1 MTGHSSP
8 HVAGAVA
15 PPGAGLSLENISHSY
30 GAARVLED
38 VNLAVR
44 AGEIV
49 CLLGASGSGKSTLL
63 RIVAGLEPLQHGV
76 VRFDGAELARPGR
89 EPPPEERRFGFV
101 FQDHVLFPHLSVADN
116 VAFGLPKRSP
126 DARRERVL
134 AQLRQV
140 GLEAHERRYPHTL
153 SGGEQQRVALARALA
168 PEPAVM
174 LLDEP
179 FASVDSTLRRRLRE
193 DARRALRASGVPSI
207 VVTHDAEE
215 AMELADRIAV
225 IDAGTIVQDATP
237 AVVWREPAD
246 RFVAEMFNDTG
257 AVAGR
262 GVAGGVETPFGR
274 VEVAGQEV
282 EENARYAVIARAGS
296 VRLAASPAGGARV
309 VDVRF
314 LGDRHVVTLEAGGER
329 LRVLGPGEPDFAVG
343 ATVAVAFDSAR
354 VLVYHAAGSTW

>member
-1 MTGHSSP
+1 
-8 HVAGAVA
+8 
-15 PPGAGLSLENISHSY
+15 
-30 GAARVLED
+30 
-38 VNLAVR
+38 
-44 AGEIV
+44 
-49 CLLGASGSGKSTLL
+49 
-63 RIVAGLEPLQHGV
+63 
-76 VRFDGAELARPGR
+76 
-89 EPPPEERRFGFV
+89 
-101 FQDHVLFPHLSVADN
+101 
-116 VAFGLPKRSP
+116 
-126 DARRERVL
+126 
-134 AQLRQV
+134 
-140 GLEAHERRYPHTL
+140 
-153 SGGEQQRVALARALA
+153 
-168 PEPAVM
+168 
-174 LLDEP
+174 
-179 FASVDSTLRRRLRE
+179 
-193 DARRALRASGVPSI
+193 
-207 VVTHDAEE
+207 
-215 AMELADRIAV
+215 MELADRIAV

-296 VRLAASPAGGARV
+296 VRLAASPAGGPRV

-354 VLVYHAAGSTW
+354 VLVYHAACSTW

>member
-1 MTGHSSP
+1 MIRHSSEKP
-8 HVAGAVA
+8 AGAGGLPA
-15 PPGAGLSLENISHSY
+15 AALSLENITHSY
-30 GAARVLED
+30 GAFSVLTD
-38 VNLAVR
+38 VNLAVH

-63 RIVAGLEPLQHGV
+63 RIVAGLEPLQRGT
-76 VRFDGAELARPGR
+76 VRFDGAEFASPGR
-89 EPPPEERRFGFV
+89 EPPPEARRFGLV

-116 VAFGLPKRSP
+116 VAFGLRDRSP
-126 DARRERVL
+126 DERRERVL
-134 AQLRQV
+134 TQLRQV
-140 GLEAHERRYPHTL
+140 GLEAHARRYPHTL

-179 FASVDSTLRRRLRE
+179 FASVDATLRRRLRE

-215 AMELADRIAV
+215 AMELADRIA
-225 IDAGTIVQDATP
+225 IIHAGTIVQDDSP
-237 AVVWREPAD
+237 AAVWREPAD
-246 RFVAEMFNDTG
+246 RFVAELFSDTG
-257 AVAGR
+257 AIAGR
-262 GVAGGVETPFGR
+262 GADGAVETRFGR
-274 VEVAGQEV
+274 IEVAGAEL
-282 EENARYAVIARAGS
+282 EEDARYAVIARAGS
-296 VRLAASPAGGARV
+296 VRVAAHPAGDARV

-329 LRVLGPGEPDFAVG
+329 LRVLGPGEPDLPVG

-354 VLVYHAAGSTW
+354 VLVYHQGGSAW

>member
-1 MTGHSSP
+1 MSRHSSQTR
-8 HVAGAVA
+8 AGAVA
-15 PPGAGLSLENISHSY
+15 PPGAGLSLEDISHSY
-30 GAARVLED
+30 GDTRVLQG
-38 VNLAVR
+38 VNLAVQ

-63 RIVAGLEPLQHGV
+63 RIVAGLEPLQHGL

-116 VAFGLPKRSP
+116 VAFGLRKRSP
-126 DARRERVL
+126 DERRERAL

-140 GLEAHERRYPHTL
+140 GLEAHAGRYPHTL

-168 PEPAVM
+168 PEPPVM

-225 IDAGTIVQDATP
+225 IDAGTIVQDDTP
-237 AVVWREPAD
+237 AAVWRQPAD
-246 RFVAEMFNDTG
+246 RFVAELFSDTG
-257 AVAGR
+257 AIAGR

-274 VEVAGQEV
+274 IEVAGAEV

-296 VRLAASPAGGARV
+296 VSLAASPGGDARV

-314 LGDRHVVTLEAGGER
+314 LGDRHVVTVEAGGER
-329 LRVLGPGEPDFAVG
+329 LRALGPGEPAFAVG
-343 ATVAVAFDSAR
+343 APVTLAFDSAR
-354 VLVYHAAGSTW
+354 VLVYHQRGSTW

>member
-1 MTGHSSP
+1 MRRHSSEKP
-8 HVAGAVA
+8 AGAGR
-15 PPGAGLSLENISHSY
+15 PPGAGLCLENISHSY
-30 GAARVLED
+30 GAMRVLED

-63 RIVAGLEPLQHGV
+63 RIVAGLEPLQHGT

-116 VAFGLPKRSP
+116 VAFGLRNRSP
-126 DARRERVL
+126 EQRREQVL
-134 AQLRQV
+134 VQLRQV
-140 GLEAHERRYPHTL
+140 GLEAHAGRYPHTL

-168 PEPAVM
+168 PKPAVM

-179 FASVDSTLRRRLRE
+179 FASVDATLRRRLRE

-225 IDAGTIVQDATP
+225 IDAGTIVQDDTP
-237 AVVWREPAD
+237 AAVWREPAD
-246 RFVAEMFNDTG
+246 RFVAELFSDTG
-257 AVAGR
+257 AITGR
-262 GVAGGVETPFGR
+262 GVAGGVETRFGR
-274 VEVAGQEV
+274 IEDTGVDV

-296 VRLAASPAGGARV
+296 LRLTPNAAGDARV

-329 LRVLGPGEPDFAVG
+329 LRALGPGEPDLRVG
-343 ATVAVAFDSAR
+343 AMVAVAFDSAR
-354 VLVYHAAGSTW
+354 VLVYHLQGSSW

>member
-1 MTGHSSP
+1 MSRHSSEKP
-8 HVAGAVA
+8 AGADP

-30 GAARVLED
+30 GAMRVLED
-38 VNLAVR
+38 VNLDVQ

-63 RIVAGLEPLQHGV
+63 RIAAGLEPLQYGV

-89 EPPPEERRFGFV
+89 EPPPEERGFGLV

-116 VAFGLPKRSP
+116 VAFGLRKLSP
-126 DARRERVL
+126 DERRERVL

-193 DARRALRASGVPSI
+193 DARRALRAAGVPSI

-225 IDAGTIVQDATP
+225 IDAGTIVQDDSP
-237 AVVWREPAD
+237 AAVWRAPAD
-246 RFVAEMFNDTG
+246 RFVAELFSDTG
-257 AVAGR
+257 AIAGR
-262 GVAGGVETPFGR
+262 GVAGAVETPFGR
-274 VEVAGQEV
+274 IEVAGAKV
-282 EENARYAVIARAGS
+282 EEDARYAVIARAGS
-296 VRLAASPAGGARV
+296 VRLTANPDGGARV

-329 LRVLGPGEPDFAVG
+329 LRALGPGEPDLRVG
-343 ATVAVAFDSAR
+343 ARVAVAFDSAR
-354 VLVYHAAGSTW
+354 VLVYHQRGSDW

>member
-1 MTGHSSP
+1 MRRDSSERP
-8 HVAGAVA
+8 AAGP
-15 PPGAGLSLENISHSY
+15 PPGTGLSLENISHRY
-30 GAARVLED
+30 GPTRVLKD

-63 RIVAGLEPLQHGV
+63 RIVAGLEPLQHGTV
-76 VRFDGAELARPGR
+76 CFDGAELARPGR

-116 VAFGLPKRSP
+116 VAFGLRDRSP
-126 DARRERVL
+126 GQRRERVL
-134 AQLRQV
+134 AQLRRV
-140 GLEAHERRYPHTL
+140 GLEAYAGRYPHTL

-168 PEPAVM
+168 PRPAVM

-179 FASVDSTLRRRLRE
+179 FASVDATLRRRLRE
-193 DARRALRASGVPSI
+193 DARLALRASGVPSI

-225 IDAGTIVQDATP
+225 IDAGTIVQDDTP
-237 AVVWREPAD
+237 AAVWRAPAD
-246 RFVAEMFNDTG
+246 RFVAELFSDTG
-257 AVAGR
+257 AIAGR
-262 GVAGGVETPFGR
+262 GVAGGVETPFGLIESPG
-274 VEVAGQEV
+274 VDV
-282 EENARYAVIARAGS
+282 EEDAPYAVIARAGA
-296 VRLAASPAGGARV
+296 VRLAANTAGGARV

-329 LRVLGPGEPDFAVG
+329 LRALGSGEPELSVG

-354 VLVYHAAGSTW
+354 VLVYHRHGSV

>member
-1 MTGHSSP
+1 MSRHSSEKP
-8 HVAGAVA
+8 AGADA
-15 PPGAGLSLENISHSY
+15 SPGAALSLENISHSY
-30 GAARVLED
+30 GAMRVLED
-38 VNLAVR
+38 VNLAVQ

-89 EPPPEERRFGFV
+89 EPPPEERRFGLV

-116 VAFGLPKRSP
+116 VAFGLRRLSP
-126 DARRERVL
+126 DERRERVL

-193 DARRALRASGVPSI
+193 DARRALRAAGVPSI

-225 IDAGTIVQDATP
+225 IDAGTIVQDDSP
-237 AVVWREPAD
+237 AAVWREPAD
-246 RFVAEMFNDTG
+246 RFVAELFSDTG
-257 AVAGR
+257 AIPGR
-262 GVAGGVETPFGR
+262 GVAGAVETPFGR
-274 VEVAGQEV
+274 IEVTGAEV
-282 EENARYAVIARAGS
+282 EEDGRYAVIARAGS
-296 VRLAASPAGGARV
+296 VRLAANTAGGARV

-329 LRVLGPGEPDFAVG
+329 LRALGAGEPGFDVG

-354 VLVYHAAGSTW
+354 VLVYHQHGSA